1 MNQSTDTKSPLP
13 IEVLEET
20 TNKQQRRRRLLH
32 QLVTNPVNLFSLIV
46 VVVVLVSAIGAS
58 ILSPHNPATQSL
70 RLRLKPPIWQ
80 EGSEPDHL
88 LGTDALGR
96 DMLSRIIYGAR
107 ISLIVG
113 VTSVLIQ
120 GGIGVLLGLFAGY
133 YGKRLDDLIMRLA
146 DIQQAIP
153 FLILAVAVA
162 AVLEASLINII
173 IILGFTG
180 WVTYGRVVRGE
191 VLSLRKREFVEAARA
206 LGSSDGRIIF
216 HHILPN
222 VIGSVTVIGTLTVSR
237 MILAEASLSFL
248 GLGVPPPA
256 TSWGG
261 MVADGR
267 DYLVTAWWVSIL
279 PGMAIFFTVL
289 AINLLGD
296 WLREALDPTL

>member
-1 MNQSTDTKSPLP
+1 MNKSTQLKSPNS
-13 IEVLEET
+13 IQILEET
-20 TNKQQRRRRLLH
+20 TDKQRRQYRLLT
-32 QLVTNPVNLFSLIV
+32 QLVRNPINFFSMLIV
-46 VVVVLVSAIGAS
+46 IIVLVSALGAS
-58 ILSPHNPATQSL
+58 FLSPHDPATQSL

-80 EGSEPDHL
+80 EGSEPGYI

-113 VTSVLIQ
+113 VASVLIQ
-120 GGIGVLLGLFAGY
+120 GGIGVFLGLIAGY

-146 DIQQAIP
+146 DVQQAIP

-191 VLSLRKREFVEAARA
+191 VLSLRKREFVEAAKA
-206 LGSSDGRIIF
+206 LGGSNLRIIGQ
-216 HHILPN
+216 HILPN

-248 GLGVPPPA
+248 GMGVPPPA
-256 TSWGG
+256 SSWGG

-267 DYLVTAWWVSIL
+267 DYIVTGWWVSIL

>member
-1 MNQSTDTKSPLP
+1 MNESTDLKSPLP

-20 TNKQQRRRRLLH
+20 TSKQQRRYRLLH
-32 QLVTNPVNLFSLIV
+32 QLVTNPINLFSLIV
-46 VVVVLVSAIGAS
+46 IVTVLVCAIGAPV
-58 ILSPHNPATQSL
+58 LSPYDPASQSL

-80 EGSEPDHL
+80 DGSEPDHL

-120 GGIGVLLGLFAGY
+120 GGIGVMLGLFAGY
-133 YGKRLDDLIMRLA
+133 YGKWLDDLIMRLA

-173 IILGFTG
+173 IILGLTG

-216 HHILPN
+216 NHIFPN

-279 PGMAIFFTVL
+279 PGLAIFFTVL